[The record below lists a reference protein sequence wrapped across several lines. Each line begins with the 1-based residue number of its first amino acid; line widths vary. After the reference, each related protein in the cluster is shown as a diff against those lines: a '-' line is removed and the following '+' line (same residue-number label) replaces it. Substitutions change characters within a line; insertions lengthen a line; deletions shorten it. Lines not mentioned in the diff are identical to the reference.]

1 MSPYLYI
8 YNIYI
13 SRFNPGKTTQIRT
26 IVDQGGVRG
35 VNLVQLYI
43 FRVSPSSV
51 AKETTNYNDNWEK
64 QINYKYLGLTLKV

>member
-1 MSPYLYI
+1 MLLKLTVFELLHQYSLYI
-8 YNIYI
+8 YIYI
-13 SRFNPGKTTQIRT
+13 YI